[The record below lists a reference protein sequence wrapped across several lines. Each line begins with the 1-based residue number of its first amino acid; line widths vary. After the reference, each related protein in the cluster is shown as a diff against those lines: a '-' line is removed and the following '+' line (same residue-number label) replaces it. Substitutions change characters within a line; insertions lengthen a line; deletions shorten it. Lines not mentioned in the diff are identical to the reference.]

1 MCSTRNGQGK
11 ESKVMTSWT
20 DEETFKLIELWSE
33 DSIQVMLEGSRRN
46 RDEYEIAYETP
57 ALRVLLRS
65 STGSVEVGHVSH
77 GEKLQPFFTQNQ

>member
-1 MCSTRNGQGK
+1 MRSTRNGQGK

-46 RDEYEIAYETP
+46 RDEHEIAYETP

-77 GEKLQPFFTQNQ
+77 GEKLQPFFTQN